1 VAPRLSLRG
10 ALAAAC
16 LVLVAGCGNTSTP
29 PDAVPASSA
38 PSSPSASPKPSAEP
52 ADPVVATK
60 PEPLRR
66 GEIRMALRIPKSYT
80 PSAPRGVGTDD
91 YRCFLLDPHL
101 ARSTY
106 LTGTYVKPDNR
117 NVVHHVIL
125 YRADPDQIAA
135 AKALDARDPG
145 EGWTCF
151 GDSGLPNSTDL
162 DNAPWLGAWA
172 PGAAEAVDPRG
183 TGVRLAAGTQIIMQV
198 HYNLL
203 GGPGPDRSA
212 TLLRMAPGDRHL
224 TPLETMLLPAPV
236 ELPCR
241 PAHSGNPLCNREKAI
256 ADVVHRFGPVG
267 NTANYLYL
275 LCGGTPH
282 PAQVTSCT
290 RTITQPTTI
299 RAVAGHMHL
308 LGRSIRIEVD
318 PGTPRAHTVLDIP
331 LWNFDNQGAKPI
343 RPVSLQPG
351 QKVKVTCRHVQWL
364 RDQLP
369 AFSGQPDRYVVWGEG
384 TTDEMCLGILTVT
397 HP

>member
-1 VAPRLSLRG
+1 MAPRLSLRA
-10 ALAAAC
+10 ALATTC
-16 LVLVAGCGNTSTP
+16 LVVVAGCGSARAT
-29 PDAVPASSA
+29 PDAAPASPSGSSAA
-38 PSSPSASPKPSAEP
+38 PSPSGPA
-52 ADPVVATK
+52 ADPVEAVR

-66 GEIRMALRIPKSYT
+66 GETRMTLRIPTSYT
-80 PSAPRGVGTDD
+80 PSAPHGVGTDD

-101 ARSTY
+101 TRSTY

-125 YRADPDQIAA
+125 YRADPDQIDA

-172 PGAAEAVDPRG
+172 PGATEAVDPRG
-183 TGVRLAAGTQIIMQV
+183 TGSRLAAGTQIIMQV

-212 TLLRMAPGDRHL
+212 TLLRLAPGDRHL

-241 PAHSGNPLCNREKAI
+241 PGHTDSPLCNRGVSI
-256 ADVVHRFGPVG
+256 NDVVHRFGPVG
-267 NTANYLYL
+267 NTNNLLYL

-282 PAQVTSCT
+282 PSQVTSCT
-290 RTITQPTTI
+290 RTITRPTTI

-308 LGRSIRIEVD
+308 LGRSIKIQVD
-318 PGTPRAHTVLDIP
+318 PGTSHARTVLDIP
-331 LWNFDNQGAKPI
+331 LWNFDDQGAKPI
-343 RPVSLQPG
+343 KPVSLKPG
-351 QKVKVTCRHVQWL
+351 QTVKVTCKHVQWL
-364 RDQLP
+364 RDKLP
-369 AFSGQPDRYVVWGEG
+369 AFTGQPDRYVVWGEG
-384 TTDEMCLGILTVT
+384 TTDEMCLGIMTVT